1 MFKKSTVIAV
11 LAASLLAACAGRG
24 LHSDLKSPGRGD
36 GYGTV
41 RMVRQV
47 AGADG
52 SMVHANYDYVVQLD
66 NGDLMTYTYASDQ
79 GWEPGERLKAV
90 DGKLARQQ

>member
-1 MFKKSTVIAV
+1 MAKRSTGSAL
-11 LAASLLAACAGRG
+11 LAASLLAACAGAP
-24 LHSDLKSPGRGD
+24 HSDLSSPGHGG

-66 NGDLMTYTYASDQ
+66 TGDLMTYTYASDQ
-79 GWEPGERLKAV
+79 GWEPGERVKAV
-90 DGKLARQQ
+90 DGKLARQK